1 MIENN
6 KGFYAAELLIA
17 YVQSGPFQ
25 FSRIAALP
33 SDDERDALRI
43 HRNSKGNRIVFIVRT
58 HGDRRHDKNLMAVAD
73 TGLVGFCSADHDAV
87 LTTLDYM
94 HEQIRGS
101 GFVLILA
108 DEEGYILYMQGDR
121 DIVEIANRNGLAV
134 GANRSEKRLGTSGI
148 GTVLVTGKPLQVF
161 GAEHYYGTHSNW
173 VCSGAPVFLPSGDL
187 GGVVCLSGMA
197 GSVSSHTT
205 GLVAAAA
212 DAISRQI
219 KLKELYDQ
227 QVLMTK
233 KLDLIIETVPNAVAL
248 LNGKLQITAF
258 NHRLADLLQKSSEE
272 LMELPVSDLFARGS
286 VSEADIRRGFQDRN
300 AQLAEAFRSLPV
312 SISLQKAGQTDFYLQ
327 LVPLSVLH
335 RRVNRIFG
343 NDAHF
348 SFSDIIGESPQI
360 REAVRL
366 AKIAAANDATVL
378 IQGESGTGKELFA
391 QSIHNASDRRGGPFI
406 AVNCGAIPKSLIE
419 SELFGYESGSFTGA
433 RKEGAP
439 GKFEL
444 ADGGTI
450 FLDEID
456 GMSFD
461 VQVALLR
468 VLQNR
473 EIQRIGARAPQKIDV
488 RVISASNQNLE
499 QLIRDH
505 QFRQDLFF
513 RLNVFDIKIP
523 PLRERGTDI
532 RVLSD
537 FFLKKYAAT
546 APGETAPVFT
556 EEASGLLMQYSW
568 EGNVRQLENTVERA
582 VYLSSG
588 GFITPDCLPQELRHG
603 SIPAKSD
610 NGSAASEAAPASGQA
625 ASPDPSMPGP
635 QSFQDREAGQIR
647 EALAYTHGNVR
658 EAAGLLG
665 INRRTLYR
673 KMDLYHIDCNAY
685 R

>member
-1 MIENN
+1 MLRKEDIMQDQKQIQQARLCLKEGKPIPDGVVRPVILKSWLRCRAAGVPMENAD
-6 KGFYAAELLIA
+6 KSILSRSALRLRLMSHSLLCDI
-17 YVQSGPFQ
+17 
-25 FSRIAALP
+25 ALP
-33 SDDERDALRI
+33 YLKLLFE
-43 HRNSKGNRIVFIVRT
+43 H
-58 HGDRRHDKNLMAVAD
+58 
-73 TGLVGFCSADHDAV
+73 
-87 LTTLDYM
+87 
-94 HEQIRGS
+94 IRGS

-108 DEEGYILYMQGDR
+108 DEEGYILYIQGDR
-121 DIVEIANRNGLAV
+121 DILEIANRNGLTV
-134 GANRSEKRLGTSGI
+134 GANRSENRLGTSGI
-148 GTVLVTGKPLQVF
+148 GTVLTTRQPLQVF
-161 GAEHYYGTHSNW
+161 GAEHYYRVHSGW
-173 VCSGAPVFLPSGDL
+173 VCSGAPIFLPSGDL

-197 GSVSSHTT
+197 GSVSAHTT

-219 KLKELYDQ
+219 KLKDLYDQ
-227 QVLMTK
+227 QVLMTA

-258 NHRLADLLQKSSEE
+258 NHRLADLLQKSPEN
-272 LMELPVSDLFARGS
+272 LMGLPVFDLLSRS
-286 VSEADIRRGFQDRN
+286 TVSEADIRKGFQDRN
-300 AQLAEAFRSLPV
+300 SQLSETYQNLPV
-312 SISLQKAGQTDFYLQ
+312 SVSVQKAGQTDFYLQ

-391 QSIHNASDRRGGPFI
+391 QSIHNASGRRNGPFI

-473 EIQRIGARAPQKIDV
+473 EIQRIGARSPQKIDV

-523 PLRERGTDI
+523 PLRERGTDV
-532 RVLSD
+532 RVLSE
-537 FFLKKYAAT
+537 FFLKKYAGT

-556 EEASGLLMQYSW
+556 DEADGLLMRYSW

-588 GFITPDCLPQELRHG
+588 GFITPDCLPKELRKG
-603 SIPAKSD
+603 SVP
-610 NGSAASEAAPASGQA
+610 AASEGGSVVSEASHALEQTP
-625 ASPDPSMPGP
+625 SPDPAASGP
-635 QSFQDREAGQIR
+635 RSFQDREISQIR
-647 EALAYTHGNVR
+647 EALAFTHGNVR

>member
-1 MIENN
+1 MQDQKQIQQARLCLKEGRPIPEGVVRPVILESWLRCRAAGVPMENAD
-6 KGFYAAELLIA
+6 KSLLS
-17 YVQSGPFQ
+17 QSALRLRLM
-25 FSRIAALP
+25 SHSLLCDIALP
-33 SDDERDALRI
+33 YLKMLFE
-43 HRNSKGNRIVFIVRT
+43 H
-58 HGDRRHDKNLMAVAD
+58 
-73 TGLVGFCSADHDAV
+73 
-87 LTTLDYM
+87 
-94 HEQIRGS
+94 IRGS

-108 DEEGYILYMQGDR
+108 DEEGYILYIQGDR
-121 DIVEIANRNGLAV
+121 DILEIANRNGLTV

-148 GTVLVTGKPLQVF
+148 GTVLATRQPLQVF
-161 GAEHYYGTHSNW
+161 GAEHYYRVHSGW

-197 GSVSSHTT
+197 DSVSSHTT

-227 QVLMTK
+227 QVLMTA

-248 LNGKLQITAF
+248 LNEKLQITAF
-258 NHRLADLLQKSSEE
+258 NHRLADLLQQSAEE
-272 LMELPVSDLFARGS
+272 LMGLSVSDLLGRGRVSTAEVRKGFHDRSTQLSEVFQNLPVSMS
-286 VSEADIRRGFQDRN
+286 V
-300 AQLAEAFRSLPV
+300 
-312 SISLQKAGQTDFYLQ
+312 QKAGQTEYYLQ

-335 RRVNRIFG
+335 KRVNRIFG

-360 REAVRL
+360 REAIRL
-366 AKIAAANDATVL
+366 AKIAATNDATVL

-391 QSIHNASDRRGGPFI
+391 QSIHNASSRRNGPFI

-473 EIQRIGARAPQKIDV
+473 EFQRIGARSPRKIDV

-523 PLRERGTDI
+523 PLRERGTDV

-537 FFLKKYAAT
+537 FFLKKYSAT

-556 EEASGLLMQYSW
+556 EETSGLLMQYYW

-588 GFITPDCLPQELRHG
+588 GFITPDCLPKDIR
-603 SIPAKSD
+603 
-610 NGSAASEAAPASGQA
+610 NASVPASSDTDRTVSDVPAVSKNGNIPRPA
-625 ASPDPSMPGP
+625 ISGP
-635 QSFQDREAGQIR
+635 LSFQDMEVSQIR
-647 EALAYTHGNVR
+647 EVLAFTHGNIR

-673 KMDLYHIDCNAY
+673 KMDLYHIDSNVY
-685 R
+685 RSKE